1 MSIQL
6 GVFFQGVNFST
17 VWSHPDSGSQ
27 TEFES
32 FRRLIETAERG
43 LFTAFFLGEGLRL
56 REHLGALHALDVAG
70 RPDAFTQLAALA
82 AITRD
87 IGLVATQ
94 NTTYNDPVDLAHRLQ
109 SLDLLSGG
117 RAAWNVVTTD
127 NAWTGENF
135 RRGGYLDHSDRYS
148 HAADVIAIARRVWD
162 SRDPAGIAVDR
173 QAPQWGAAPAPF
185 HYDTG
190 YYSVDASG
198 SLPCSPQKHPVLFQ
212 AGDSGEGRDFAAR
225 HAEVIFSAHNT
236 FEAARDFAHDI
247 RARTV
252 AAGRPADDLKIFPGQ
267 EFIIADTLA
276 EVDDKVRW
284 VRENQVTPA
293 TALAFVEQ
301 LWGTSLDGHDPDG
314 DLPSFDPV
322 QAETGETRGAGFRA
336 AKALETATA
345 WRALAETKKLS
356 LRELVIEIGTC
367 RGFAGTADS
376 IADELIP
383 FSEQHVVDGFNVSPW
398 LVPTGLD
405 DIVNK
410 LVPAMQERGIY
421 WTEYPGETLRENLG
435 LRAPLTRRGGA
446 GVPTPATT
454 AAPEPADAHG

>member
-1 MSIQL
+1 M
-6 GVFFQGVNFST
+6 
-17 VWSHPDSGSQ
+17 
-27 TEFES
+27 
-32 FRRLIETAERG
+32 
-43 LFTAFFLGEGLRL
+43 
-56 REHLGALHALDVAG
+56 
-70 RPDAFTQLAALA
+70 
-82 AITRD
+82 
-87 IGLVATQ
+87 
-94 NTTYNDPVDLAHRLQ
+94 
-109 SLDLLSGG
+109 
-117 RAAWNVVTTD
+117 
-127 NAWTGENF
+127 
-135 RRGGYLDHSDRYS
+135 
-148 HAADVIAIARRVWD
+148 
-162 SRDPAGIAVDR
+162 
-173 QAPQWGAAPAPF
+173 
-185 HYDTG
+185 
-190 YYSVDASG
+190 
-198 SLPCSPQKHPVLFQ
+198 
-212 AGDSGEGRDFAAR
+212 
-225 HAEVIFSAHNT
+225 
-236 FEAARDFAHDI
+236 
-247 RARTV
+247 
-252 AAGRPADDLKIFPGQ
+252 
-267 EFIIADTLA
+267 
-276 EVDDKVRW
+276 RW

-301 LWGTSLDGHDPDG
+301 LLGHEPRRHDPDG

-356 LRELVIEIGTC
+356 LRELVIEIGTR